1 MRRFLVELTWF
12 LFPVFGSTDRL
23 ITTGNRQQT
32 TTDPV
37 HSHGEINRSR
47 HRHRLKKGLRWLTFS
62 TDVSKLLI
70 IGCFVCSHDRH
81 HLLTLCQIYSITD
94 KVQHSLQTRNLNLT
108 ATNEIRFADRW
119 WYKLQKNIFLCQ
131 KTRWRISKRIQTMH
145 LVPIALRFNSGSN
158 SHTKNSINSIVF
170 PLYSINRW
178 RHKMTSSLKND
189 H

>member
-1 MRRFLVELTWF
+1 MLFRLTGVLFRLTNVFSSASQVCLAWLAGSHIVHSLRFYRSV
-12 LFPVFGSTDRL
+12 DH
-23 ITTGNRQQT
+23 NRQQT

-81 HLLTLCQIYSITD
+81 HFLTLCQIYSITD

-108 ATNEIRFADRW
+108 ATNEIRFADR
-119 WYKLQKNIFLCQ
+119 
-131 KTRWRISKRIQTMH
+131 
-145 LVPIALRFNSGSN
+145 
-158 SHTKNSINSIVF
+158 
-170 PLYSINRW
+170 
-178 RHKMTSSLKND
+178 
-189 H
+189 

>member
-1 MRRFLVELTWF
+1 MFSSASQVCLAWLAGSHIVHSLRFYRSVPCEQSLLRSFSACRV
-12 LFPVFGSTDRL
+12 TDRL

-47 HRHRLKKGLRWLTFS
+47 HRHRLKNGLRWLTFS

-81 HLLTLCQIYSITD
+81 HFLTLCQIYSITD

-108 ATNEIRFADRW
+108 ATNEIRFADR
-119 WYKLQKNIFLCQ
+119 
-131 KTRWRISKRIQTMH
+131 
-145 LVPIALRFNSGSN
+145 
-158 SHTKNSINSIVF
+158 
-170 PLYSINRW
+170 
-178 RHKMTSSLKND
+178 
-189 H
+189 

>member
-1 MRRFLVELTWF
+1 MCFQVPRRSASHGSLARTLCI
-12 LFPVFGSTDRL
+12 PFGSTDRL

-37 HSHGEINRSR
+37 HSHGAINRSR

-70 IGCFVCSHDRH
+70 IGSFVCSHDRH
-81 HLLTLCQIYSITD
+81 HFLTLCQIYSITD

-119 WYKLQKNIFLCQ
+119 WCKLQKNIFLCQ

-158 SHTKNSINSIVF
+158 RNTVTPKI
-170 PLYSINRW
+170 P
-178 RHKMTSSLKND
+178 
-189 H
+189 

>member
-1 MRRFLVELTWF
+1 MLFRLTGVLFRLTNVFSSASQVCLAWLAGSHIVHSLRF
-12 LFPVFGSTDRL
+12 
-23 ITTGNRQQT
+23 TTGNRQQT

-81 HLLTLCQIYSITD
+81 HFLTLCQIYSITD

-108 ATNEIRFADRW
+108 ATNEIRFADR
-119 WYKLQKNIFLCQ
+119 
-131 KTRWRISKRIQTMH
+131 
-145 LVPIALRFNSGSN
+145 
-158 SHTKNSINSIVF
+158 
-170 PLYSINRW
+170 
-178 RHKMTSSLKND
+178 
-189 H
+189 

>member
-1 MRRFLVELTWF
+1 MISFPSIRF
-12 LFPVFGSTDRL
+12 FGSTDRL

-70 IGCFVCSHDRH
+70 IGCFVCSHDKH
-81 HLLTLCQIYSITD
+81 HFLTLCQIYSITD

-108 ATNEIRFADRW
+108 ATNEIRLPIGDDTSCKKISSFAKKQDGGSQKE
-119 WYKLQKNIFLCQ
+119 YKQC
-131 KTRWRISKRIQTMH
+131 T
-145 LVPIALRFNSGSN
+145 
-158 SHTKNSINSIVF
+158 
-170 PLYSINRW
+170 
-178 RHKMTSSLKND
+178 
-189 H
+189 